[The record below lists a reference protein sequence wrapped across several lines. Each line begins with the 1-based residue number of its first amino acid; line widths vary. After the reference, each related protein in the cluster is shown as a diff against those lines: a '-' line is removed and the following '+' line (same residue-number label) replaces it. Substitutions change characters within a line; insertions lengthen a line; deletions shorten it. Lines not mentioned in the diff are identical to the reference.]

1 RLFKEYGVRGTPSVY
16 VRGRYHI
23 NNAAFGAFSVENFR
37 SRYAAV
43 VRKLLAGNPDAD

>member
-1 RLFKEYGVRGTPSVY
+1 
-16 VRGRYHI
+16 
-23 NNAAFGAFSVENFR
+23 AFSVENFR

>member
-1 RLFKEYGVRGTPSVY
+1 
-16 VRGRYHI
+16 
-23 NNAAFGAFSVENFR
+23 VEDFR

>member
-1 RLFKEYGVRGTPSVY
+1 ED
-16 VRGRYHI
+16 
-23 NNAAFGAFSVENFR
+23 FR

>member
-1 RLFKEYGVRGTPSVY
+1 D
-16 VRGRYHI
+16 
-23 NNAAFGAFSVENFR
+23 FR

>member
-1 RLFKEYGVRGTPSVY
+1 S
-16 VRGRYHI
+16 
-23 NNAAFGAFSVENFR
+23 AFSVEDFR

>member
-1 RLFKEYGVRGTPSVY
+1 
-16 VRGRYHI
+16 
-23 NNAAFGAFSVENFR
+23 AFSVEDFR